1 MIYWTMISFNTI
13 HITCITHLDVAHIPA
28 PDPDFEL
35 VVREVPLQL
44 WGPHQGG
51 GDTDI
56 APWPG
61 PKDRNR
67 VQYRHDPIN
76 QLIPYTTQLAYS
88 TSTTHNMQTK
98 SHRKTC
104 HHSHFYKDM
113 ESVPFAPTINQL
125 SIAASPINK
134 NQYCISMKL
143 VRNSPCE
150 CVFPNSW
157 SLSQCTPALC
167 QPFKCHGVADMFC
180 VF

>member
-1 MIYWTMISFNTI
+1 MDRFYVKDHTDYRVLLIYKLSSCMLYWTIISFNTI

-44 WGPHQGG
+44 RGPHQGG

-76 QLIPYTTQLAYS
+76 QLIPYTHSQPTVCQPLTTCRLNPTEKHVIIL
-88 TSTTHNMQTK
+88 TSTRIWK
-98 SHRKTC
+98 VC
-104 HHSHFYKDM
+104 
-113 ESVPFAPTINQL
+113 L
-125 SIAASPINK
+125 SLPLL
-134 NQYCISMKL
+134 IS
-143 VRNSPCE
+143 
-150 CVFPNSW
+150 
-157 SLSQCTPALC
+157 C
-167 QPFKCHGVADMFC
+167 Q
-180 VF
+180 